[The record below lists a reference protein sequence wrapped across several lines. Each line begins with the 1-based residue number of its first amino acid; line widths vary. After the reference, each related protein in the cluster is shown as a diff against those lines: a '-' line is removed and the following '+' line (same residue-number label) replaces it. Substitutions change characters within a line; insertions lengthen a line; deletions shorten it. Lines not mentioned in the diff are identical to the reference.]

1 MKGPRYQQQGSFYLL
16 LVIFKAG
23 VITALSLKRKSF
35 SSPSCVGV
43 CLPNNSNSN
52 SNNNNNNSNKTKRI
66 NYYVIGTS
74 HFSCNSYN
82 EVSALINLV
91 QPDGV
96 VIELDP
102 ERVLR
107 LTLDHASNSQKVNV
121 DDNKKQQ
128 QRQKQQQNRL
138 FGADFLSAIETSK
151 FLDIPIFL
159 GDESPIET
167 RARLFSL
174 FDIDSY
180 KPDKLLSTLASL
192 FRRRSRNKDSTN
204 NQTEILFVDVLG
216 TFLDDPRKL
225 LPLVTTLSLPA
236 LALALTIIVDGSTT
250 SAAAA
255 SAASIVTT
263 AEAATTIVTD
273 TITNKD
279 FLFNFNNNSNNRF
292 FFEMLPTIL
301 SLLISFFASC
311 KVYNNLIADRDI
323 VVASNVQ
330 RAAETIALLQS
341 NQLIRKRWTF
351 PAYAS
356 ATNNGTYEEVE
367 TEEEVNDKSTTPS
380 VSATIPLF
388 TLKTPLE
395 RNAVR
400 NLNLFEP
407 RWLKM
412 IDRLLLSKSQQQQR
426 NNVEESSS
434 SVCVDAFT
442 DTDTTTAT
450 TTTTI
455 ENNSSV
461 EHQTIGC
468 VICENKF
475 YSAVNIADAAEG
487 NEKSLP
493 FVEGRYADV
502 IFRRRGRFGELINV
516 TEGNRPSGDRK
527 VSARIVG
534 RESFEFPSSK
544 GNDCDDDR
552 ISVVPEGY
560 LTASNLRPMM
570 NNTDQKIFKNDN
582 NGNDNIGECDD
593 IDTDDNEINI
603 VVVVGLLHANG
614 VLECLSRNHLS

>member
-1 MKGPRYQQQGSFYLL
+1 MKGPRYQQQGSFYLIL

-23 VITALSLKRKSF
+23 VTTALSLKRKSF

-43 CLPNNSNSN
+43 CLPNN
-52 SNNNNNNSNKTKRI
+52 NNNNNNKRI

-91 QPDGV
+91 QPDAC

-102 ERVLR
+102 ERTLR
-107 LTLDHASNSQKVNV
+107 LTLDHASTTRIENT
-121 DDNKKQQ
+121 
-128 QRQKQQQNRL
+128 NRL

-151 FLDIPIFL
+151 ELDIPIFL

-167 RARLFSL
+167 RARLLSL
-174 FDIDSY
+174 FDVDSY
-180 KPDKLLSTLASL
+180 KSDKLLSTLVSL
-192 FRRRSRNKDSTN
+192 FRRSRNRNKDSQN
-204 NQTEILFVDVLG
+204 KNQTDDQSEIFFVDVLG

-225 LPLVTTLSLPA
+225 LPLVTTLSLPV
-236 LALALTIIVDGSTT
+236 LALAFTIIVDGSTA
-250 SAAAA
+250 SAAAAAA
-255 SAASIVTT
+255 SAASMVTT
-263 AEAATTIVTD
+263 EVATTTIVTD
-273 TITNKD
+273 TIR
-279 FLFNFNNNSNNRF
+279 NNGF
-292 FFEMLPTIL
+292 FFEILPTIL
-301 SLLISFFASC
+301 SLLISFVASC

-323 VVASNVQ
+323 VVASNAQ

-356 ATNNGTYEEVE
+356 VATNYGSTYEEVV
-367 TEEEVNDKSTTPS
+367 TEEEVNDKSSTPS
-380 VSATIPLF
+380 ASASASATIPLF

-395 RNAVR
+395 KNAVR

-412 IDRLLLSKSQQQQR
+412 IDRLLLSKQQQQGI
-426 NNVEESSS
+426 NNGEEASA
-434 SVCVDAFT
+434 SVCVDTFT
-442 DTDTTTAT
+442 DATDTTRTT

-455 ENNSSV
+455 NNNVRIKDNNSV
-461 EHQTIGC
+461 EQQTIGC

-475 YSAVNIADAAEG
+475 YSAVNIAEAAEG

-502 IFRRRGRFGELINV
+502 IFRRRGRFGELQCV
-516 TEGNRPSGDRK
+516 TEGNRPSGARK

-534 RESFEFPSSK
+534 RESFELPSSK
-544 GNDCDDDR
+544 GNDRDNDQ

-560 LTASNLRPMM
+560 LTASNLRPIIIK
-570 NNTDQKIFKNDN
+570 DEKIFKTDTVNGSSTNNNFGTYNDK
-582 NGNDNIGECDD
+582 DSVGEYDD
-593 IDTDDNEINI
+593 IETNDDEINI

-614 VLECLSRNHLS
+614 VLECLSRNDLS

>member
-1 MKGPRYQQQGSFYLL
+1 MKGSRYQQQGLLSYPIL

-23 VITALSLKRKSF
+23 VISALSLKRKSF

-43 CLPNNSNSN
+43 CLPNN
-52 SNNNNNNSNKTKRI
+52 NNKRI

-91 QPDGV
+91 QPDAC

-102 ERVLR
+102 ERTLR
-107 LTLDHASNSQKVNV
+107 LTLDHASTRIENT
-121 DDNKKQQ
+121 
-128 QRQKQQQNRL
+128 NRL

-151 FLDIPIFL
+151 ELDIPIFL

-167 RARLFSL
+167 RARLLSL
-174 FDIDSY
+174 FDVDSY
-180 KPDKLLSTLASL
+180 KSDKLLSTLVSL
-192 FRRRSRNKDSTN
+192 FRRSRHPNKDSKNKNKTED
-204 NQTEILFVDVLG
+204 QSEILFVDVLG

-225 LPLVTTLSLPA
+225 LPLVTTLSLPV
-236 LALALTIIVDGSTT
+236 LALALTVIVDGSTA
-250 SAAAA
+250 SGAAA

-263 AEAATTIVTD
+263 EVATTIVAD
-273 TITNKD
+273 TTTN
-279 FLFNFNNNSNNRF
+279 SGF
-292 FFEMLPTIL
+292 FFEILPTIL
-301 SLLISFFASC
+301 SLLISFVASC

-323 VVASNVQ
+323 VVASNAQ

-356 ATNNGTYEEVE
+356 ATNNGTYEEVVVA
-367 TEEEVNDKSTTPS
+367 EEEVNDKSSTPS
-380 VSATIPLF
+380 ASATIPLF

-395 RNAVR
+395 KNAVR

-412 IDRLLLSKSQQQQR
+412 IDRLPLSKQQQQSI
-426 NNVEESSS
+426 NNGEEASAY
-434 SVCVDAFT
+434 VCVDAFT
-442 DTDTTTAT
+442 DTIDTTR
-450 TTTTI
+450 TTTI
-455 ENNSSV
+455 NNNVRIKDNNIV
-461 EHQTIGC
+461 EQQTIGC
-468 VICENKF
+468 VTCENKF
-475 YSAVNIADAAEG
+475 YSAVNIAEAAEG

-502 IFRRRGRFGELINV
+502 IFRRLGRFGEVINV
-516 TEGNRPSGDRK
+516 TEGNRPSGARK

-534 RESFEFPSSK
+534 GESFELPSSK
-544 GNDCDDDR
+544 GNDRDDDR

-560 LTASNLRPMM
+560 LTATNLRPII
-570 NNTDQKIFKNDN
+570 NKDEKIFKTDIVSGLSTNNNSGINNDK
-582 NGNDNIGECDD
+582 DNIGEYDD
-593 IDTDDNEINI
+593 IETDDDEINI

-614 VLECLSRNHLS
+614 VLECLSRNHLL